1 MSKIG
6 YVGSTFRIIWNGDIL
21 AAVRTKSVQHIRA
34 AIDVSHEERDGWRHL
49 DPKYESVGVEIS
61 VEGVATPTNYA
72 LLEQWLGD
80 TFTDLMLV
88 FPDGTVELAEDGA
101 FLRSL
106 SYGGEHQGFVSFSAQ
121 FIFSGRVSLLE
132 PIVLTS
138 WQYSYISEDTF
149 RPVPSMVRGALP
161 PTFDDELDVGPA
173 LIGGALFEPIV
184 EFDWSDAFGIGPAL
198 VTGDLVI
205 PIVEYLWPVEGFEF
219 TSGLIGGNLISPL
232 VFYTDWPVEAFG
244 VNPSLIGGSLT

>member
-88 FPDGTVELAEDGA
+88 FPDGTIELAEDGA

-138 WQYSYISEDTF
+138 WPYSYI
-149 RPVPSMVRGALP
+149 AL
-161 PTFDDELDVGPA
+161 DELDVVFPMSRGAYPPFFIEPLDVGFSMTSGS
-173 LIGGALFEPIV
+173 LITPLVEYEWTEELDVGFSMEAGALVDPLVVYEWPIEELGV
-184 EFDWSDAFGIGPAL
+184 AFTMTEGAIL
-198 VTGDLVI
+198 DVL
-205 PIVEYLWPVEGFEF
+205 VEYTLWPIEELDLG
-219 TSGLIGGNLISPL
+219 
-232 VFYTDWPVEAFG
+232 
-244 VNPSLIGGSLT
+244 